1 MLLFYVDSLTKD
13 GKKASTIGTVVST
26 INISLFNKNITI
38 AISVIY
44 KISHFLSQKGKQ
56 ETTKQSKVLLQQ
68 NITDILN
75 FNQRNYKFQTE
86 DTE

>member
-75 FNQRNYKFQTE
+75 IINGTISFKLKTSE
-86 DTE
+86 